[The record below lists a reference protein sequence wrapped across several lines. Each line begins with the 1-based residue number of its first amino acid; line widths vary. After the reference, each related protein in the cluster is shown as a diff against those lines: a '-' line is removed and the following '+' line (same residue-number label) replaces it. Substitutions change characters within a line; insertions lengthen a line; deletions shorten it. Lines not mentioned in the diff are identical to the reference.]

1 MIHCHKIWQLNLKK
15 YIRVTFQSTL
25 KEVYFYNLKKTKL
38 IITLLTLFLLNSLSY
53 SQDLYFS
60 SINLDIVASVNQNG
74 TGILN
79 LDYFAE
85 ISEEIT
91 ISVFDIT
98 GKLASTQSDFGLN
111 GNNKLNFDFSALQ
124 SGIFIVKI
132 GDQNSMPKINLSQ
145 YCIYN
150 LK

>member
-1 MIHCHKIWQLNLKK
+1 
-15 YIRVTFQSTL
+15 
-25 KEVYFYNLKKTKL
+25 
-38 IITLLTLFLLNSLSY
+38 
-53 SQDLYFS
+53 
-60 SINLDIVASVNQNG
+60 
-74 TGILN
+74 
-79 LDYFAE
+79 
-85 ISEEIT
+85 
-91 ISVFDIT
+91 
-98 GKLASTQSDFGLN
+98 LASTQSDFGLN